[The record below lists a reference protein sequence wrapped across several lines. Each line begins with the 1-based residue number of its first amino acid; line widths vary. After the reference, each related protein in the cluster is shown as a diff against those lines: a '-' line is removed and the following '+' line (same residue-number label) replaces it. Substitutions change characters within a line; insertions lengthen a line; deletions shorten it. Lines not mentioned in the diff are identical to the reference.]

1 MAGPRTSIPLTSG
14 SSEGSARPGLPMT
27 PYAPISSFRTLAAL
41 GRSLALSTPSS
52 MSVATC
58 RMGTCD
64 HSSASRPRMRYRTM
78 WTQSRDSFRLPQ
90 PMWRADPMVGPTT
103 LLPMVRHA
111 FPLRPDPDHIR
122 WHAEGETCPPSTT
135 ANAGFRGRREGIYT
149 DERPRKPKKVL
160 HSRPRRRSI
169 SAKTMPKCSIAR
181 PVSLYPSMDS
191 RRLLTST

>member
-1 MAGPRTSIPLTSG
+1 
-14 SSEGSARPGLPMT
+14 
-27 PYAPISSFRTLAAL
+27 
-41 GRSLALSTPSS
+41 
-52 MSVATC
+52 
-58 RMGTCD
+58 
-64 HSSASRPRMRYRTM
+64 
-78 WTQSRDSFRLPQ
+78 
-90 PMWRADPMVGPTT
+90 MVGPTT
-103 LLPMVRHA
+103 LLPMVRHP

-122 WHAEGETCPPSTT
+122 WHAEGETCPSSTT

-160 HSRPRRRSI
+160 HSRARRRSI